1 MKRIILRNV
10 TIVLLLFIFAGSTW
24 GCYYDSVE
32 ELYPISYGSCDTSIT
47 TYSGFVEPFI
57 NANCIGCHSTA
68 VSSGG
73 VTLEGHANAQAK
85 ALDGSLLGSLG
96 HQAGY
101 SAMPPSGIKI
111 DNCTYTKINAWV
123 TAGAPN
129 N

>member
-1 MKRIILRNV
+1 MFLRYMMIFV
-10 TIVLLLFIFAGSTW
+10 LIGTIAGSTW
-24 GCYYDSVE
+24 SCYYDSVE
-32 ELYPISYGSCDTSIT
+32 ELYPISFGSCDTTIT
-47 TYSGFVEPFI
+47 TYSGFVAPFI
-57 NANCIGCHSTA
+57 NTNCIGCHSTA

-85 ALDGSLLGSLG
+85 ALDGTLLGSLG